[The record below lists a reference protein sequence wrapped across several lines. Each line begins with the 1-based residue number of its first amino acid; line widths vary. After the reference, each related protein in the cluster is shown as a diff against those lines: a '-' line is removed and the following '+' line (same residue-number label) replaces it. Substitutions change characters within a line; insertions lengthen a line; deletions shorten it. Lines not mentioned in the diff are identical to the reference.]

1 MDLATD
7 LAVLLGV
14 SILGVI
20 VARAIVPT
28 SSRIELLGLA
38 FPLGAGCLT
47 FAAFLA
53 SWAGVPL
60 NLTSLGIL
68 WLFLVGA
75 GLGARRVAG
84 FTTPA
89 TGDPAGLQDIADSTP
104 EVRGWQDW
112 PVRVSLLIFLLL
124 AALAGV
130 IAIGR
135 SHSSY
140 DAAAM
145 WIVKGYGI
153 AREGSNF
160 AARDWG
166 AHGLAY
172 PLNIHLLVM
181 LFRLTSGDRIPG
193 SQLIFTVFYGST
205 VLTILGYWI
214 RRGVTPVVC
223 SLGLLFFGSIP
234 VLILHSTIG
243 FANLPMAFYV
253 VSGAAYGLE
262 GFTRGRAGPQLLG
275 GILMGMAS
283 WTIIEGFQ
291 YAGIALVII
300 GLAAAWNYQPGLKA
314 YARLT
319 APFVLLTG
327 IWLLFYYLHGAQG
340 SQAIGAF
347 NEMLAGLRAGD
358 YNLVEVRLIFGYMRR
373 YLFDPNTWGVLFSAG
388 GVIVLLGAWKLRRE
402 VVPEA
407 FTTMSLFAG
416 TAALTCA
423 LFYLRSFV
431 TSDLLA
437 WLIRG
442 FPRGFLTS
450 AIFFAMTVILVVPRA
465 HEEGDEPDDLQL
477 PTLTESLPRA

>member
-1 MDLATD
+1 MI
-7 LAVLLGV
+7 GV

-60 NLTSLGIL
+60 TLISVGAL

-75 GLGARRVAG
+75 GLGARRVTG
-84 FTTPA
+84 FNTPA
-89 TGDPAGLQDIADSTP
+89 TGDPARLRIAAGSTP
-104 EVRGWQDW
+104 DVRGWQAW

-135 SHSSY
+135 SHSNY

-153 AREGSNF
+153 AREGSIF

-193 SQLIFTVFYGST
+193 SQLIFTLFYGSI

-223 SLGLLFFGSIP
+223 SLGLLFLASIP

-253 VSGAAYGLE
+253 VSGAAYGME
-262 GFTRGRAGPQLLG
+262 GFLRGRAGPLLLG
-275 GILMGMAS
+275 GILLGMAS

-300 GLAAAWNYQPGLKA
+300 GLAATWNYRPGLRA
-314 YARLT
+314 YALLA

-327 IWLLFYYLHGAQG
+327 IWLSFYYLHGAQG

-347 NEMLAGLRAGD
+347 NGMLAGFRAGD
-358 YNLVEVRLIFGYMRR
+358 YNLVEVRLIFGYVRR
-373 YLFDPNTWGVLFSAG
+373 YLFDANTWGVLFSAG
-388 GVIVLLGAWKLRRE
+388 GVIVLLGAWKLRSE
-402 VVPEA
+402 IVPEA
-407 FTTMSLFAG
+407 FALMSLFAG
-416 TAALTCA
+416 TAMLTGG

-442 FPRGFLTS
+442 FPRGFLPS
-450 AIFFAMTVILVVPRA
+450 AVFFAMTVILVVPRPD
-465 HEEGDEPDDLQL
+465 EEGAEREDLPMATLDEARLG
-477 PTLTESLPRA
+477 A